1 METIKAAIIKYTPD
15 YFKLPYSLWSREA
28 IQEFIKQ
35 KYGIEM
41 PLTTITDYLRRWG
54 MTCQRPAK
62 RSTKQNEAAVK
73 EFQEVTFPEKK
84 DLKSAKKQNKNL
96 DKMYSYHS
104 PHLLPV
110 LSNCEVLPR

>member
-35 KYGIEM
+35 KYGMEM
-41 PLTTITDYLRRWG
+41 PLTTITNYLRRWG

-62 RSTKQNEAAVK
+62 RAIKQSATAVK
-73 EFQEVTFPEKK
+73 EFQEVTFPEIVSK
-84 DLKSAKKQNKNL
+84 AKKEDGMILFGDERTNI
-96 DKMYSYHS
+96 
-104 PHLLPV
+104 
-110 LSNCEVLPR
+110 